1 MQIRLVI
8 ADAVSRFDIQFPMG
22 KDGSEFVNN
31 TKDRF
36 TWGLAELN
44 ICFKE
49 RENLVGGTS

>member
-44 ICFKE
+44 ICFKV
-49 RENLVGGTS
+49 RENHVAGTS